1 MKKAIESLNRPSTA
15 SSKPVASHSH
25 HHHRSKSAKEQADE
39 DLQRAIQ
46 MSLEDAGMVHGP
58 RRADYVPETPRY
70 EVSEPPLVDH
80 SGSAGTEEE
89 DDPDMRAAIE
99 ASLREANAP
108 KASAPVVED
117 EPAYS
122 HPVAHYEPSSSH
134 VQVCS
139 CLHGRL
145 YSATHLFFDFCFGSH
160 YQVMTLMTLSLML
173 S

>member
-1 MKKAIESLNRPSTA
+1 MATHEVLSISNRNGDVKKAIESLNRPSTT
-15 SSKPVASHSH
+15 SSKPTASHS

-58 RRADYVPETPRY
+58 RRADYVPDTPRY

-80 SGSAGTEEE
+80 SSGAGAEEE

-122 HPVAHYEPSSSH
+122 HPAAQYEPSSSH
-134 VQVCS
+134 VPVCLIS
-139 CLHGRL
+139 
-145 YSATHLFFDFCFGSH
+145 
-160 YQVMTLMTLSLML
+160 
-173 S
+173 